1 LKEDVKRRKPVELL
15 CEVCNETFTKNASYI
30 YTNRKDGKAGPFC
43 SRECAGT
50 YTMDVRQGKREPMV
64 VDFEEF
70 EKKHKNFYYPIKK
83 EDGKGLILCEKC
95 LNESGL
101 GKFYIKKDAQDEQ
114 CESCKKVVLCIYMKS
129 VKLGIYEAIIPEKEE
144 DLYPSE
150 FFVEFGEN
158 RLWMTLIDD
167 VPEHIKPLRQIGELE
182 YDIEE

>member
-1 LKEDVKRRKPVELL
+1 
-15 CEVCNETFTKNASYI
+15 
-30 YTNRKDGKAGPFC
+30 
-43 SRECAGT
+43 
-50 YTMDVRQGKREPMV
+50 MV
-64 VDFEEF
+64 VDFVEF

-101 GKFYIKKDAQDEQ
+101 GKFYVKKDAQDEQ
-114 CESCKKVVLCIYMKS
+114 CESCKKVLLCVYIKS
-129 VKLGIYEAIIPEKEE
+129 IKLGIYEATIPEKEKN
-144 DLYPSE
+144 LYPSE